1 MRLRELQY
9 NDIDA
14 INEWR
19 NTSKIGLRTNGPETI
34 EKQEGFFIQLEK
46 RNDWR
51 FWAVEIDKIIDVDT
65 TNDTFEPT
73 LIGQGGF
80 TNISLENRNA
90 EISLIIDPEM
100 RGKGYGKE
108 TVDLLLDQAF
118 NYMNLHNIYGEVYDC
133 NDVGLMFWDGIV
145 KQYSSYFID
154 LPARKYWAGQYY
166 DSHYFNINEYWY
178 RSNKEKTNA
187 RNKV

>member
-19 NTSKIGLRTNGPETI
+19 NTSKVGLRTNGPETI
-34 EKQEGFFIQLEK
+34 LKQEDFFAQLDK
-46 RNDWR
+46 RTDLR
-51 FWAVEIDKIIDVDT
+51 FWAVEVDTIIDVNT

-73 LIGQGGF
+73 IIGQGGF

-133 NDVGLMFWDGIV
+133 NDVGLLFWDGIV

-178 RSNKEKTNA
+178 RSNKEKTNG
-187 RNKV
+187 KV